1 MTYQEYFSRAAQSIK
16 ECSTLIPVLMEVEA
30 ILWNSLESGGKIIWC
45 GNGGSASDSQHL
57 AAELVGRFAK
67 NRRALASISLTTDT
81 SILTSL
87 SNDFGFETIFS
98 RQIEALGNS
107 EDVLIGISTSG
118 KSRNVINAITSAK
131 EKRMKTIALTGQGES
146 PLSKVADISIF
157 APSFITSH
165 IQECHIAIGQAL
177 CGSLENRV
185 TT

>member
-1 MTYQEYFSRAAQSIK
+1 MTYEEYFSTAALSIRD
-16 ECSTLIPVLMEVEA
+16 CSTLIPVITEVEA
-30 ILWNSLESGGKIIWC
+30 ILWNSLESGGKVIWC

-98 RQIEALGNS
+98 RQIEAIGNS
-107 EDVLIGISTSG
+107 DDVLIGISTSG
-118 KSRNVINAITSAK
+118 KSLNVINAFTSAK
-131 EKRMKTIALTGQGES
+131 EKGIKTIALTGQGET

-157 APSFITSH
+157 APSSITSH

-177 CGSLENRV
+177 CGALENRV

>member
-1 MTYQEYFSRAAQSIK
+1 MTYQDYFSSAAQSIQ
-16 ECSTLIPVLMEVEA
+16 ECSILSSVLLEVEE

-67 NRRALASISLTTDT
+67 NRRALASISLSTDT

-98 RQIEALGNS
+98 RQIEALGNPD
-107 EDVLIGISTSG
+107 DVLIGISTSG
-118 KSRNVINAITSAK
+118 KSLNVINAVTSAK
-131 EKRMKTIALTGQGES
+131 EKGIKTIALTGEGET

-157 APSFITSH
+157 APSSITSH

-177 CGSLENRV
+177 CGALENRV

>member
-1 MTYQEYFSRAAQSIK
+1 MTYQDYFLTAARSIQ
-16 ECSTLIPVLMEVEA
+16 ECSNLSPVLKEVEA

-67 NRRALASISLTTDT
+67 NRRALASISLSTDT

-87 SNDFGFETIFS
+87 SNDFGFEMIFS

-107 EDVLIGISTSG
+107 EDVLVGISTSG
-118 KSRNVINAITSAK
+118 KSPNVINAIASAK
-131 EKRMKTIALTGQGES
+131 EKGMKTIALTGQRES
-146 PLSKVADISIF
+146 ALSQVADITIF
-157 APSFITSH
+157 APSSITSH

-177 CGSLENRV
+177 CGALENRIFD
-185 TT
+185 

>member
-1 MTYQEYFSRAAQSIK
+1 MNYEEYFSKAAQSVK
-16 ECSTLIPVLMEVEA
+16 DCSRLFPVLVEVEA
-30 ILWNSLESGGKIIWC
+30 ILWSSLESGGKVIWC

-67 NRRALASISLTTDT
+67 NRRALASMSLTTDT

-107 EDVLIGISTSG
+107 DDVLIGISTSG
-118 KSRNVINAITSAK
+118 ESRNVINAITAAK
-131 EKRMKTIALTGQGES
+131 EKGMKTVAFTGQGES
-146 PLSKVADISIF
+146 PLSEVADITIF
-157 APSFITSH
+157 APSSITSH

-177 CGSLENRV
+177 CGALENHL

>member
-1 MTYQEYFSRAAQSIK
+1 MTYQEYFSTAAQSIQD
-16 ECSTLIPVLMEVEA
+16 CSSLSPILREVEA
-30 ILWNSLESGGKIIWC
+30 ILWGSLESGGKIIWC

-67 NRRALASISLTTDT
+67 NRRALASISLSTDT

-107 EDVLIGISTSG
+107 EDVLVGISTSG
-118 KSRNVINAITSAK
+118 KSPNVIKAFASAK
-131 EKRMKTIALTGQGES
+131 EKGIKTIALTGQRES
-146 PLSKVADISIF
+146 ALSQVADITIF
-157 APSFITSH
+157 APSITTSH

-177 CGSLENRV
+177 CGALENRI
-185 TT
+185 TD